1 MPCRRVGGARR
12 NVACHAQVGRRKRD
26 RSEWRSDRCKTIL
39 ASIETLLYLFE
50 METVTL
56 SSKYQVVI
64 PRSVRNRLGLRPGMK
79 LQVIEYNGRVEFLP
93 VRKPA
98 ELRGLLRGLEPVIER
113 EPG

>member
-1 MPCRRVGGARR
+1 MDRGSLG
-12 NVACHAQVGRRKRD
+12 QVKCQRALRLSTAYSTCPQVWLPQYGM
-26 RSEWRSDRCKTIL
+26 
-39 ASIETLLYLFE
+39 E
-50 METVTL
+50 MVTL

-98 ELRGLLRGLEPVIER
+98 ELRGLLKGLEPVIER
-113 EPG
+113 EPDRS

>member
-1 MPCRRVGGARR
+1 MARVRRLL
-12 NVACHAQVGRRKRD
+12 H
-26 RSEWRSDRCKTIL
+26 RSENRFNFL
-39 ASIETLLYLFE
+39 A

-64 PRSVRNRLGLRPGMK
+64 PRSVRASLGLRPGMK
-79 LQVIEYNGRVEFLP
+79 LQVIVYHGRVEFLP

-113 EPG
+113 ESDRL

>member
-1 MPCRRVGGARR
+1 
-12 NVACHAQVGRRKRD
+12 
-26 RSEWRSDRCKTIL
+26 
-39 ASIETLLYLFE
+39 

-64 PRSVRNRLGLRPGMK
+64 PRSVRERLGLRPGMK

-98 ELRGLLRGLEPVIER
+98 KNSRASKGPRAGHREGAGSIMNLVDSSAWLEYLADTKRASTSPNQSNERGN
-113 EPG
+113 